1 MKAIRIHQPGG
12 PEGLVYED
20 APEPYAG
27 VGDVVVR
34 VHAASF
40 TPGELDWPVTWVDR
54 GGRDRTPVVPAH
66 EVSGVVTEVG
76 YGTTGLRVGD
86 RVYGLTDRHRDGAA
100 AEYLAA
106 EARDLAVLP
115 DTVTHGAAAALAMPG
130 LTAWQALFTHGHL
143 IAGQSVVVHGA
154 GGGVGTLAVQLA
166 RDAGAHVTGTGR
178 GAHRE
183 VAIEA
188 GVHEFVD
195 LDQRRVEEA
204 GRADLVFDTVGGD
217 VLARS
222 GAVVRP
228 GGTLVSISAP
238 PPPVR
243 GGRAVYFIVEPDRTQ
258 LTELADRVRTGRL
271 RPFAGATYALPD
283 AGQAFLA
290 KQNGVPGKIV
300 LKAVDD

>member
-1 MKAIRIHQPGG
+1 MKAVRIHQPGG
-12 PEGLVYED
+12 PEGLVYEE

-27 VGDVVVR
+27 VGDVLVR

-66 EVSGVVTEVG
+66 EVSGVVTAVG

-100 AEYLAA
+100 AEYLSA

-115 DTVTHGAAAALAMPG
+115 DTVTHVAAAALAMPG
-130 LTAWQALFTHGHL
+130 LTAWQALFSHGQL
-143 IAGQSVVVHGA
+143 AAGRSVVVHGA
-154 GGGVGTLAVQLA
+154 GGGVGSVAVQLA
-166 RDAGAHVTGTGR
+166 RDTGAHVIGTDR
-178 GAHRE
+178 SSQRE

-195 LDQRRVEEA
+195 LDRHWFD

-222 GAVVRP
+222 AAVVRP

-238 PPPVR
+238 PPAVS
-243 GGRAVYFIVEPDRTQ
+243 GGRAVYFIVEPDRAQ

-271 RPFAGATYALPD
+271 RPMVEATYALPD
-283 AGQAFLA
+283 ARQAFLA
-290 KQNGVPGKIV
+290 KHNGVPGKIV
-300 LKAVDD
+300 LKAVDDD